1 MAVAR
6 KKTTKKAPKK
16 APRKAPTKAPRKRKP
31 TAKPASAREFLK
43 GLKGSEDDTSFRFLS
58 DSIFLKSRERLPTG
72 VLALDK
78 LSGGGWPVG
87 SLVEVAAWE
96 GVGKSTQLDQSVA
109 QVQRAGGT
117 AAVIDTEGARDL
129 GYMELLGVDP
139 QKVIHMSAYTIEE
152 CFTRIDEILDRQ
164 EELGRERTLA
174 PLFIVWDSIGGTPAK
189 AESEGESDSN
199 HMAVGAKRIKQ
210 NLRRIML
217 RLPDLRACLV
227 VTNHFYKELGPF
239 GGLQT
244 PGGSGLRYFPHL
256 RVRLM
261 RKGQVKSGLRLIGH
275 EVECQVK
282 KTRLGPMPPHTKAG
296 LIYGSGFDNSF
307 TLFDWALEHGE
318 GDGHKWVVQRGA
330 WYSLVEPG
338 QEPVTFQHGFV
349 GFGALM
355 NERPELYQKLVARYL
370 GE

>member
-1 MAVAR
+1 MAVAKKKNTR
-6 KKTTKKAPKK
+6 KTPAKKATTKK
-16 APRKAPTKAPRKRKP
+16 RKP
-31 TAKPASAREFLK
+31 KSGAKPASPLEFLK
-43 GLKGSEDDTSFRFLS
+43 GLKGTAGEDTGFRFLS
-58 DSIFLKSRERLPTG
+58 DSLFMQARERLPTG

-87 SLVEVAAWE
+87 ALVEVAAWE
-96 GVGKSTQLDQSVA
+96 GVGKSTLLDQSMA
-109 QVQRAGGT
+109 EVQRVDGT

-129 GYMELLGVDP
+129 GYMAILGVDP
-139 QKVIHMSAYTIEE
+139 EKVIHMSAYTIEE
-152 CFTRIDEILDRQ
+152 CFTRIDEILNRQ
-164 EELGRERTLA
+164 EEYVRAGRPLA
-174 PLFIVWDSIGGTPAK
+174 PLFIVWDSVGGTPAK
-189 AESEGESDSN
+189 AESEGATDAN

-261 RKGQVKSGLRLIGH
+261 RKGQIKTGLRLIGH

-282 KTRLGPMPPHTKAG
+282 KTRLGPMPPPTKAG

-307 TLFDWALEHGE
+307 TLFDWALEHGD
-318 GDGHKWVVQRGA
+318 GDGHKWVTQRGA

-355 NERPELYQKLVARYL
+355 NERPELYQKLVAGYL
-370 GE
+370 GG

>member
-1 MAVAR
+1 MAVAK
-6 KKTTKKAPKK
+6 KKTT
-16 APRKAPTKAPRKRKP
+16 RKAPAKKATAKKKRKP
-31 TAKPASAREFLK
+31 KAGAKPATPSEFLK
-43 GLKGSEDDTSFRFLS
+43 GLKGTASEDTGFRFLS
-58 DSIFLKSRERLPTG
+58 DSIFMEARKRLPTG

-78 LSGGGWPVG
+78 LSGGGWPEG
-87 SLVEVAAWE
+87 TLIEIAAWE
-96 GVGKSTQLDQSVA
+96 GIGKSTLLDQSMA
-109 QVQRAGGT
+109 QVQRMGGT

-139 QKVIHMSAYTIEE
+139 ETVIHMSAYTIEE
-152 CFTRIDEILDRQ
+152 CFTRIDELLNRQ
-164 EELGRERTLA
+164 EELASTGRPLA

-189 AESEGESDSN
+189 AEAEGGSDAN

-239 GGLQT
+239 GALQT

-296 LIYGSGFDNSF
+296 LIYGSGFDNSY
-307 TLFDWALEHGE
+307 TLFDWALENGE
-318 GDGHKWVVQRGA
+318 EAGHKWVTQRGA

-338 QEPVTFQHGFV
+338 EEPVTFQHGFV

-370 GE
+370 GG